1 MAAEAATSQ
10 DMKTLLPGAGG
21 TPLKRAAGH
30 GHKNFAETADLR
42 SFQDSQTLVNTAFTT
57 FLIGAAAP

>member
-10 DMKTLLPGAGG
+10 DMKTLLLGRGRSPPK
-21 TPLKRAAGH
+21 PLAI
-30 GHKNFAETADLR
+30 NFAKRADLR

-57 FLIGAAAP
+57 F